1 MKKLILF
8 VVSIFV
14 AVSSYAQAQVSSV
27 RVIDYNQYF
36 SGVVNWKETYSKFRN
51 INEGTTVYVSE
62 AMFRLARRIPDINV
76 DAIGDE
82 NLNLTPI
89 IKSLK
94 SMYLINIPSDCHVK
108 VSITTGSSAF
118 KTTKYQDLRDVL
130 ERHFTSNS
138 SLSKLEPYLEVNHG
152 KEQIR
157 INAKTVGDII
167 TTFAMFVNQGD
178 EATLVFIEGEIPQK
192 ELEDALGKVMK

>member
-1 MKKLILF
+1 MTKLILF

-14 AVSSYAQAQVSSV
+14 AVSSYAQAQDPSL
-27 RVIDYNQYF
+27 RIINYNDAF
-36 SGVVNWKETYSKFRN
+36 SGPANWKETYSHFRG
-51 INEGTTVYVSE
+51 IDEVTTVYVSE
-62 AMFRLARRIPDINV
+62 AMFRLARRIPEINV

-82 NLNLTPI
+82 DLNLAPI

-94 SMYLINIPSDCHVK
+94 SMYLINIPSECHVK
-108 VSITTGSSAF
+108 VSDTKGSTF
-118 KTTKYQDLRDVL
+118 KVNRLIDLRDVL
-130 ERHFTSNS
+130 ERFFTTNS
-138 SLSKLEPYLEVNHG
+138 SVSKLEPYLEVNHG

-157 INAKTVGDII
+157 INASTVGDVI

-192 ELEDALGKVMK
+192 ELEDALGKVMQ